1 MIIHVNGQAREIAPH
16 ARLSEYSICQ
26 RVPPRGAASR
36 SL

>member
-26 RVPPRGAASR
+26 KPPRGAASR